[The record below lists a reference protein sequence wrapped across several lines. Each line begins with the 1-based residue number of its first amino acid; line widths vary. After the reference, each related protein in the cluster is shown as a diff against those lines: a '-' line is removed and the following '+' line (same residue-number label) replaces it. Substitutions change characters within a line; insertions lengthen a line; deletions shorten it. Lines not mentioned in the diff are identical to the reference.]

1 MLMEDTQI
9 IRKILT
15 TSIFDVFE
23 KMFFIFLE
31 ISRMGKRQYDLVTAI
46 RFSGPIEGE
55 IRLCLSDSL
64 ALVMV
69 QNMLSMRQC
78 DVTREM
84 KEDCAKEAANMIGGV
99 FLRTLDNSKIFQL
112 TVPVCLP
119 ITSAVQQ
126 DIPGPDLEQ
135 WLNVESENGYLG
147 IVVSLKDYG
156 ITFGKDQNQL
166 PHSRGREMGAVDVI
180 TKPGAAQRGLQT
192 YAVDYVLP
200 IEQIASQIVKV
211 V

>member
-1 MLMEDTQI
+1 MEATQTI
-9 IRKILT
+9 GKILT
-15 TSIFDVFE
+15 TSTFDVLE

-31 ISRMGKRQYDLVTAI
+31 MSDVRRQQYDLVTSI

-69 QNMLSMRQC
+69 QNMLSMRQK

-84 KEDCAKEAANMIGGV
+84 KEDCAKEAVNMIAGE
-99 FLRTLDNSKIFQL
+99 FLRTLDRTKMFQM

-119 ITSAVQQ
+119 ITSIILQ

-135 WLNVESENGYLG
+135 WLNFESEGGYLG
-147 IVVSLKDYG
+147 VVAGLKGYG
-156 ITFGKDQNQL
+156 IKNV
-166 PHSRGREMGAVDVI
+166 MMA
-180 TKPGAAQRGLQT
+180 
-192 YAVDYVLP
+192 
-200 IEQIASQIVKV
+200 
-211 V
+211 